1 MLVRRSL
8 LGVALA
14 GVLAVPVRAAQ
25 PLRVAIVA
33 GPGTPAMELAAT
45 HAQAAGVPVRVIEL
59 SDWIT
64 PNEALLDGSVD
75 VNYFQHIPFLENAKR
90 ARGYDFVAVAAG
102 TVSKIGLYSKR
113 INNLAELKHGATVAI
128 ANDPVN
134 GGRGLLLLQ
143 QAGLVKL
150 TPGIDFRATLA
161 DIIDNPKKLRFVQL
175 EAVQLARSLD
185 DVDLAQGYPQFL
197 IPAGI
202 DPHSALLLDGSNDT
216 YALQFVT
223 RPALVADPR
232 VAALIQAYRQP
243 DVVALL
249 REKFGDMLRPAW
261 SGAA

>member
-1 MLVRRSL
+1 MLTRRFV
-8 LGVALA
+8 LGAALGA
-14 GVLAVPVRAAQ
+14 MAVSSAQAAP
-25 PLRVAIVA
+25 PLRIAVVA
-33 GPGTPAMELAAT
+33 GPGTPAMQLAAD
-45 HAQAAGVPVRVIEL
+45 HAKAQGVAVRVVEL

-75 VNYFQHIPFLENAKR
+75 VNYFQYIPFLENAKR
-90 ARGYDFVAVAAG
+90 SRGYDFVAVAPG

-113 INNLAELKHGATVAI
+113 VHALSDLRAGATVAI

-143 QAGLVKL
+143 QAGLLKL
-150 TPGIDFRATLA
+150 TPGVDFRATLA
-161 DIIDNPKKLRFVQL
+161 DIADNPRRLRLVQL

-202 DPHSALLLDGSNDT
+202 DPHSALLLDGGNAT

-223 RPALVADPR
+223 RPALAADPR
-232 VAALIQAYRQP
+232 LGTLIRAYRQP
-243 DVVALL
+243 DVLALL
-249 REKFGDMLRPAW
+249 RTAFGDMIRPAW
-261 SGAA
+261 G